1 MLDHKER
8 VALVAQIV
16 HHTHEPA
23 NIARMQANAW
33 LVHHEKR
40 IDE

>member
-1 MLDHKER
+1 MFNHKER
-8 VALVAQIV
+8 VAFVTQIV
-16 HHTHEPA
+16 HHAHEPA

-33 LVHHEKR
+33 LVHHEQR